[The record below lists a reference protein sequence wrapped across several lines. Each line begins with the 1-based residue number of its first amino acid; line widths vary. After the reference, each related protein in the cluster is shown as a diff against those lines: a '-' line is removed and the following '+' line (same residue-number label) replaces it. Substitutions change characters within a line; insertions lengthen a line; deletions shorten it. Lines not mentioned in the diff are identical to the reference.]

1 MASLSDI
8 PDNSRVHI
16 TTQHASYEGI
26 LLPSESDFIVLKL
39 DSGYNVGINQK
50 HIKEAKL
57 LEKKPV
63 SEVPEAAKKEQDE
76 SLPKL
81 SIIHTGGTIASK
93 VDYETGG
100 VVARFSPEELL
111 ELFPEL
117 GDIARI
123 DSKLLGN
130 MHSDDFN
137 FSHFNTI
144 ASEIH
149 RQAKEGQKRF
159 IVTSGTDFLHY
170 LSAALSFMLKDL
182 PVGVLVV
189 GSQRS
194 SDRGSSDAAMNLIC
208 AAQFLSTTEFHGA
221 GVCMHEST
229 EDNSC
234 LILPG
239 TNARKMHSSRRD
251 AFKPINTTA
260 YAKVNY
266 ENRSVELLRELP
278 TKRSSSMPSKIEFIG
293 KPGNEDKLKI
303 GMIYSRP
310 HMHAQEFD
318 IYKDYDALVLVGS
331 GLGHFPVSKTEG
343 TGPDNTKNHEKI
355 TELVKKM
362 PVVMAT
368 QTIYGRVHLNVYS
381 PARKIKD
388 AGVTGHLS
396 TMTPETAYIKIAWLV
411 SNKNKEQAENLFMT
425 NMVGELDSIPE
436 EAFLNTR

>member
-16 TTQHASYEGI
+16 TTRHTSYEGI
-26 LLPSESDFIVLKL
+26 LLPSESDFVVLKL
-39 DSGYNVGINQK
+39 DSGYNIGIDPK
-50 HIKEAKL
+50 HITQAKL
-57 LEKKPV
+57 VEKQPA
-63 SEVPEAAKKEQDE
+63 SDMPEATSKEQDE
-76 SLPKL
+76 SLPEL
-81 SIIHTGGTIASK
+81 SILHTGGTIASK

-100 VVARFSPEELL
+100 VIARFSPEEIL

-117 GDIARI
+117 ADIARI

-208 AAQFLSTTEFHGA
+208 AAQFLATAEFHGV

-229 EDNSC
+229 EDNNC

-239 TNARKMHSSRRD
+239 TNTRKMHSSRRD

-260 YAKVNY
+260 YARVDYDNKTVK
-266 ENRSVELLRELP
+266 LLRELP
-278 TKRSSSMPSKIEFIG
+278 EKRSSSMPGKIEFIG

-303 GMIYSRP
+303 GMIHSRP
-310 HMHAQEFD
+310 HMHAEEFD
-318 IYKDYDALVLVGS
+318 IYNDYDALVLVGS

-343 TGPDNTKNHEKI
+343 TGPDNTKIYEKI
-355 TELVKKM
+355 KELAKKI
-362 PVVMAT
+362 PVVMST

-381 PARKIKD
+381 PARKIKE
-388 AGVTGHLS
+388 AGVKGHLS
-396 TMTPETAYIKIAWLV
+396 TMTPETAYIKIAWLA
-411 SNKNKEQAENLFMT
+411 SNKTKEQAEELFMT
-425 NMVGELDSIPE
+425 KMIGELDSIPE